1 MKLIFNQA
9 WNMGLPRDQEK
20 RGAEQTPVE
29 APTSEPEPIA
39 KPADQVQPVKSP
51 E

>member
-9 WNMGLPRDQEK
+9 WHMGLPKDQPQP
-20 RGAEQTPVE
+20 GAEQKPVE
-29 APTSEPEPIA
+29 GQETDPIA

>member
-9 WNMGLPRDQEK
+9 WHLGLPKDQPYV
-20 RGAEQTPVE
+20 GAEQKPVE
-29 APTSEPEPIA
+29 DQKPDPIA
-39 KPADQVQPVKSP
+39 KPVDQSPKSP